1 MLGHLINHLIIKSI
15 IINVNLYQA
24 HIGGG
29 LLVADAVG
37 AGLAGV
43 HEERHVGEAVAV
55 VGVAAAPDALVHQE
69 LDLLLHLLLRLYWYL
84 EVAWT
89 HSIQ

>member
-1 MLGHLINHLIIKSI
+1 MLGHLINQLINNLI
-15 IINVNLYQA
+15 IINVKLYLA

-55 VGVAAAPDALVHQE
+55 VGVAAAADALVHQE
-69 LDLLLHLLLRLYWYL
+69 LDLLLNLLMG
-84 EVAWT
+84 
-89 HSIQ
+89 

>member
-1 MLGHLINHLIIKSI
+1 MNRT
-15 IINVNLYQA
+15 

-55 VGVAAAPDALVHQE
+55 VGVAAATDALVHQE
-69 LDLLLHLLLRLYWYL
+69 LDLLLNLMMG
-84 EVAWT
+84 
-89 HSIQ
+89 

>member
-1 MLGHLINHLIIKSI
+1 MLGHLINQLINNLI
-15 IINVNLYQA
+15 IINVKLYLA

-55 VGVAAAPDALVHQE
+55 VGVAAATDALVHQE
-69 LDLLLHLLLRLYWYL
+69 LDLLLNLMG
-84 EVAWT
+84 
-89 HSIQ
+89 

>member
-1 MLGHLINHLIIKSI
+1 MNPT
-15 IINVNLYQA
+15 

-55 VGVAAAPDALVHQE
+55 VGVAAATDALVHQE
-69 LDLLLHLLLRLYWYL
+69 LDLLLNLLMG
-84 EVAWT
+84 
-89 HSIQ
+89 

>member
-1 MLGHLINHLIIKSI
+1 MLGHLINQLINNLI
-15 IINVNLYQA
+15 IINVKLYLA

-55 VGVAAAPDALVHQE
+55 VGVAAAADALVHQE
-69 LDLLLHLLLRLYWYL
+69 LDLLLNLMMMG
-84 EVAWT
+84 
-89 HSIQ
+89 